1 MTFTLLTSLT
11 HPRNMLILNSIIAFT
26 SYPEK
31 HLNVTSISC
40 FQFLFFSAFFIIGDW
55 KIRGMAILWFNWP
68 FDIFSYFPHLF
79 CYLMKSFPTTFITLL
94 WVPAIIPQ
102 ETHSSG
108 FQNPA
113 DSIKVTSAPSE
124 SNCRSDSCV
133 FEGTCFCAALEQ
145 IRGRFSYR
153 YSVILS
159 GDALRNCTGH
169 CRCPGSLRKIKFT
182 DSAYIS

>member
-1 MTFTLLTSLT
+1 
-11 HPRNMLILNSIIAFT
+11 MLILYSIIAFT
-26 SYPEK
+26 SYPK
-31 HLNVTSISC
+31 KTSGCYVCKLFSVS
-40 FQFLFFSAFFIIGDW
+40 FFSAFFIIGDR

-68 FDIFSYFPHLF
+68 FDIFAYFPHLF
-79 CYLMKSFPTTFITLL
+79 CNLMKSFPTICITLL

-108 FQNPA
+108 FQHPA

-133 FEGTCFCAALEQ
+133 FQRTCFCAALEQ
-145 IRGRFSYR
+145 IRRRFSYR

-182 DSAYIS
+182 DSAYIT